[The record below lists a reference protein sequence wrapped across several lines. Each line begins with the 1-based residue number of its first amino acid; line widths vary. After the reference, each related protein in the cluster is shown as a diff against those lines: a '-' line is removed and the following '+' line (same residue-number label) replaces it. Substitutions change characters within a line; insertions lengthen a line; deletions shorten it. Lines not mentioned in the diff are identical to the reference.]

1 MSVLLI
7 SDPIPPTPFVAALRE
22 EAPDIEVHAWRPDL
36 DASHYDTIDAVLAW
50 RFPAGV
56 VERLPRLAWVCALAA
71 GVEKLLV
78 PELPARVVVSR
89 IVDPEQGRC
98 IAHYVAALVLAHARH
113 LPLYAA
119 QQRAHD
125 WTRHPVAG
133 GLDCSVGILG
143 FGEMGREVARLLQAI
158 DFEVRGWSRSQGG
171 PLEDFLAGCDIVVC
185 ALPLT
190 AETAGLLD
198 ARAFAAMKRG
208 AYLVNVARG
217 GHVVEADLIDA
228 VQSGHLAGAALD
240 VQQREPLPADDP
252 LWDVPGIT
260 ITPHIAAQSTPQT
273 IARQFVEGYRAL
285 QAGRPL
291 PRAIERTRGY

>member
-7 SDPIPPTPFVAALRE
+7 SDPIPAAPFVAALRE
-22 EAPDIEVHAWRPDL
+22 EAPDIEVHPWRPGL
-36 DASHYDTIDAVLAW
+36 DASHYDTIDAVLGW
-50 RFPAGV
+50 RFPSGV

-89 IVDPEQGRC
+89 IVDPEQGRS
-98 IAHYVAALVLAHARH
+98 IAHYVAALALAHARH

-171 PLEDFLAGCDIVVC
+171 PLEDFLAACDIVVC

-198 ARAFAAMKRG
+198 RRAFAAMKRG

-217 GHVVEADLIDA
+217 GHVVEADLIEA

-291 PRAIERTRGY
+291 PRAIDRNRGY

>member
-98 IAHYVAALVLAHARH
+98 IAHYVAALALAHARH